1 MQCLCHAKLVRGV
14 GACGR
19 DSRNSVKGAIRGTLQ
34 GKSACVEL
42 RQILHLA
49 NRENLPEGN
58 GVAKIRALI
67 ASGQNVNATTNFG
80 ASCLH
85 MACAFR
91 DPLLARLMIQ
101 AGADVNFRIPESKM
115 LTASGYFVSFLPA
128 EYRTV
133 SDQLLTGLQ
142 AQIGFTPLHIAACFG
157 NVEVIKLLVS
167 KGCVVNAV
175 GQDGRRPLFP
185 AHCAAAGGHYEALYF
200 LCSRSL

>member
-1 MQCLCHAKLVRGV
+1 
-14 GACGR
+14 
-19 DSRNSVKGAIRGTLQ
+19 
-34 GKSACVEL
+34 
-42 RQILHLA
+42 
-49 NRENLPEGN
+49 
-58 GVAKIRALI
+58 
-67 ASGQNVNATTNFG
+67 
-80 ASCLH
+80 
-85 MACAFR
+85 
-91 DPLLARLMIQ
+91 MIQ

-133 SDQLLTGLQ
+133 SDRMLTGLQ

-185 AHCAAAGGHYEALYF
+185 AHCAAAGGHYEAFVLLMQQGAYDLQDARGNEF
-200 LCSRSL
+200 LAIAYQQAYREALKVAISNPLHD